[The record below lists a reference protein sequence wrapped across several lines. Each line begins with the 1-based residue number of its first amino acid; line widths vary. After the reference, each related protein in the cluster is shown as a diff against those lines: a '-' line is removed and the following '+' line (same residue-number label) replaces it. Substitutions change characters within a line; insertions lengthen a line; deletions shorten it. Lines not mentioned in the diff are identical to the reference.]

1 MTYRILIVDDN
12 ETNLLLISK
21 ILSLEGYQVMTAV
34 SGAEA
39 LALVDKNIPDLAILD
54 VMMPEMNGYELCR
67 KLRES
72 PELERL
78 PIVMLTATNNV
89 CDRRLALEAGAEKVW
104 QKPFDIDTL
113 RKEIGT
119 LLRDNGHPA

>member
-34 SGAEA
+34 SGTEA
-39 LALVDKNIPDLAILD
+39 LALVGENVPDLAILD
-54 VMMPEMNGYELCR
+54 VMMPEMDGFELCR
-67 KLRES
+67 KLRE
-72 PELERL
+72 PPDQERF

-89 CDRRLALEAGAEKVW
+89 CDRRLALEAGAVKVW

-113 RKEIGT
+113 RIEIKT
-119 LLRDNGHPA
+119 LLKDNGHPA